1 MKLNVYFDESC
12 GICKKISKIISY
24 LDFKNKIECRFAEEL
39 EDNSDETIRNNR
51 YYDLFSFD
59 GKKYFTGYD
68 TYLEIVK
75 RIPLI
80 FQLYFF
86 MKFKIIRII
95 GEKYYRRIAD
105 KRKCKINLK

>member
-12 GICKKISKIISY
+12 GICRKISKIIFY
-24 LDFKNKIECRFAEEL
+24 LDWKNKIDCRFAEEL
-39 EDNSDETIRNNR
+39 ENNPDETIRNNR

-59 GKKYFTGYD
+59 GKVYFTGYE

-80 FQLYFF
+80 FPLYFL
-86 MKFKIIRII
+86 MKFKIIRSV
-95 GEKYYRRIAD
+95 GEKYYRNVAD